1 MKKTALLFIAAL
13 VIMANIDFI
22 WPFTSE
28 RKDGD
33 VFEQGLNTAEMQIY
47 QDPDLGFMVRYPSF
61 FAIQPDSLDEYKG
74 YVRISYDNERINVV
88 LVCYV
93 LHNNGQSLK
102 SGMDSLAQVL
112 NATDRKLGSDYF
124 ILSGPQYENN
134 SRIDDYS
141 YYSRFVSRGKLW
153 FVYTMVYPNRYRD
166 HLSRLFK
173 EIDEWQVFE
182 DQRIGISR
190 ADSFI
195 LDAIRKGYK
204 KKRTVYNSLSL
215 VWAVVSLRADA
226 AFPLFL

>member
-13 VIMANIDFI
+13 VIMVNIDFI

-61 FAIQPDSLDEYKG
+61 FAIQPDSLDEYKS

-88 LVCYV
+88 LECYV

-102 SGMDSLAQVL
+102 SGMDSLAKVL

-134 SRIDDYS
+134 SCIDDYS

-215 VWAVVSLRADA
+215 ARAVVSLRADA

>member
-33 VFEQGLNTAEMQIY
+33 VFEQGLNTAEMQTY

-61 FAIQPDSLDEYKG
+61 FAIQPDSLDEYKS

-88 LVCYV
+88 LECYV

-102 SGMDSLAQVL
+102 SGMDSLAKVL

-141 YYSRFVSRGKLW
+141 YYSRFVS
-153 FVYTMVYPNRYRD
+153 
-166 HLSRLFK
+166 
-173 EIDEWQVFE
+173 DEWQVFE